1 MKISLFDNGEQ
12 IYTVSE
18 ITARIKRSLE
28 ENFPCLWVKG
38 EISNLA
44 KPHSG
49 HLYFTLKDERAQ
61 LRAVMFKGRQ
71 FGLRMVPKDGM
82 KVLAYGG
89 LTVYEPRGDY
99 QLLVEHLEEIGVG
112 ALYLA
117 FEELKK
123 RLAKEGLFDEAQ
135 KKPLPRFPGR
145 IGVITSPTGAAIRDI
160 LNVLR
165 RRFEGLEVFIYPVL
179 VQGEE
184 APPQIVEAISQMNQ
198 WGKVDVIIL
207 ARGGGSIEDL
217 WAFNDE
223 RVARA
228 VYASKIP
235 IISGIGH
242 EIDFTIADLVADLR
256 APTPSAAAE
265 LVVASKDELKNLMAS
280 LSRRLKTGINGLIRE
295 SEARLSR
302 CLSSPVLTRPYD
314 RINQYQQRL
323 DDLERY
329 LTTFSRHQ
337 LDVSQ
342 NSLKSLEDRLDTLS
356 PMAALDRGYSITFKL
371 PGQEVVR
378 DPAQV
383 EVGGKIGVR
392 VRYGYLEAEVS
403 RCNSISQGN
412 YSATD

>member
-1 MKISLFDNGEQ
+1 MGESLFKNEEQ

-18 ITARIKRSLE
+18 VTARIKRSLE
-28 ENFPCLWVKG
+28 ENFPYLWVKG

-44 KPHSG
+44 RPRSG

-71 FGLRMVPKDGM
+71 FGLKIVPKDGM

-99 QLLVEHLEEIGVG
+99 QLIVEYLEEVGLG

-123 RLAKEGLFDEAQ
+123 RLAKEGLFDEVH
-135 KKPLPRFPGR
+135 KKPLPKLPRR
-145 IGVITSPTGAAIRDI
+145 IGVITSPTGAAIQDI

-165 RRFEGLEVFIYPVL
+165 RRFEGLEIFIYPVL
-179 VQGEE
+179 VQGED
-184 APPQIVEAISQMNQ
+184 APPQIVEAIRYMNQ

-223 RVARA
+223 RVARTI
-228 VYASKIP
+228 YASEIP

-242 EIDFTIADLVADLR
+242 EIDFTIADFVADLR

-265 LVVASKDELKNLMAS
+265 LVIASKDELKNLIES
-280 LSRRLKTGINGLIRE
+280 LSRRLKTRINGLIRE
-295 SEARLSR
+295 SEVRLSR
-302 CLSSPVLTRPYD
+302 CLSSPTLTRPYD
-314 RINQYQQRL
+314 RINQNQQRL

-337 LDVSQ
+337 LDVFQ
-342 NSLKSLEDRLDTLS
+342 NSLKSLEDRLEALS
-356 PMAALDRGYSITFKL
+356 PMAALDRGYSITFRL
-371 PGQEVVR
+371 PDKEVVR

-383 EVGGKIGVR
+383 EIGDRIGTR
-392 VRYGYLEAEVS
+392 VRHGHLEAVVS
-403 RCNSISQGN
+403 HCNSERESK
-412 YSATD
+412 